1 MGNMKRAAFAAM
13 CMAAV
18 CACAQHGGWAPK
30 FYPGLEA
37 VGSVEWVPGGFKGK
51 IEAVRLKWESGAMK
65 FGVAKEV
72 TTELSGFVDWTVS
85 AHVKSEGNYG
95 YAGAAME
102 FFDEKGR
109 SLGLVQSP
117 RPMVA
122 HVWRKM
128 EWTFSAPKA
137 AKRYSVHLLSLNKEP
152 VLFAKMKVTSKQ
164 GRDRGD
170 IPFEVIALPAEWNK
184 DWNGGKVQMLNFED
198 APIPVSFHL
207 KGRMRELKEPRLEV
221 DLPEDLEIRDACC
234 PAAGF
239 FERLVPTTSTFET
252 NGARFVRHAFGKAAF
267 YKRIVPD
274 KFRVDEG
281 VAVKLVIAPKK
292 GGEPAVRALN
302 SQPSTLNSQPSTLNP
317 QTYTIRY
324 RTMDGEK
331 RGEEKSMEM
340 SFRRLPEN
348 LRTSKDFFVFSWN
361 NVDRH
366 FAGDE
371 AAIAAAK
378 AYEAAGLR
386 SFRRTLV
393 GGENFDRKAE
403 LAALY
408 EKRPVKY
415 IFSGRF
421 GDLWKLGPCGLGKA
435 SAKELGVRMVVSSD
449 AHYAD
454 SAKGKMCPEFFTT
467 DPKFREYLRGRIRMV
482 LQGSGV
488 KDGDWVTFDMEPW
501 QSATWCHC
509 EECHKAFAKFA
520 GLDHVPAAQE
530 IAERFPDKWALF
542 RCSHNEKSVE
552 IVSRFIKEYNPTLK
566 CMDYDYI
573 MPYGDEAGMMA
584 RRRACGKD
592 TFENEKWL
600 DGHICSY
607 YHTIDKASF
616 LAMRN
621 NVRFLKKFYVPMAA
635 LCGYGSYL
643 RPGEVLN
650 PRQIRQFALAAFVNG
665 CPGYA
670 FYSGVCYDG
679 EVLLKMMEAQDAVV
693 RYEGL
698 PWGKTDGK
706 TEPKCASE
714 GFAFAST
721 VRPDGTEVVAL
732 FNYEGDET
740 IRVTLAGQEHALA
753 PYGVKFVEVVKQ

>member
-1 MGNMKRAAFAAM
+1 MKSVVSCAWTVVTVIALAAAH
-13 CMAAV
+13 AV
-18 CACAQHGGWAPK
+18 SGADSAVTARDGWVPK

-37 VGSVEWVPGGFKGK
+37 VGSVEWVPKAFKGK
-51 IEAVRLKWESGAMK
+51 IDAVRLKWESGAMK
-65 FGVAKEV
+65 FGVWKPV

-152 VLFAKMKVTSKQ
+152 VLFAKMRVTSKQ

-207 KGRMRELKEPRLEV
+207 KGRMRELKAPRLEV

-292 GGEPAVRALN
+292 GACGHAGRV
-302 SQPSTLNSQPSTLNP
+302 TLP
-317 QTYTIRY
+317 TYTIRY

-340 SFRRLPEN
+340 TFRRLPEN

-366 FAGDE
+366 FAGDD
-371 AAIAAAK
+371 AAIAAAR

-408 EKRPVKY
+408 EK
-415 IFSGRF
+415 
-421 GDLWKLGPCGLGKA
+421 A
-435 SAKELGVRMVVSSD
+435 S
-449 AHYAD
+449 
-454 SAKGKMCPEFFTT
+454 
-467 DPKFREYLRGRIRMV
+467 
-482 LQGSGV
+482 QG
-488 KDGDWVTFDMEPW
+488 
-501 QSATWCHC
+501 
-509 EECHKAFAKFA
+509 
-520 GLDHVPAAQE
+520 
-530 IAERFPDKWALF
+530 
-542 RCSHNEKSVE
+542 
-552 IVSRFIKEYNPTLK
+552 
-566 CMDYDYI
+566 
-573 MPYGDEAGMMA
+573 
-584 RRRACGKD
+584 
-592 TFENEKWL
+592 
-600 DGHICSY
+600 
-607 YHTIDKASF
+607 
-616 LAMRN
+616 
-621 NVRFLKKFYVPMAA
+621 
-635 LCGYGSYL
+635 
-643 RPGEVLN
+643 
-650 PRQIRQFALAAFVNG
+650 
-665 CPGYA
+665 
-670 FYSGVCYDG
+670 
-679 EVLLKMMEAQDAVV
+679 
-693 RYEGL
+693 
-698 PWGKTDGK
+698 
-706 TEPKCASE
+706 
-714 GFAFAST
+714 
-721 VRPDGTEVVAL
+721 
-732 FNYEGDET
+732 
-740 IRVTLAGQEHALA
+740 
-753 PYGVKFVEVVKQ
+753 